1 MNRGWNDKME
11 EHEDAG
17 ASVEKSFSTSVKK
30 MKEGNGDGCNHSAI
44 CIRMMLSNFKATKMY
59 KTIHKY

>member
-1 MNRGWNDKME
+1 ME

-44 CIRMMLSNFKATKMY
+44 YLRMMLSNFKATKTY
-59 KTIHKY
+59 KTILKY